1 MTAAS
6 AGVDFESFVTIA
18 PGRATEDSR
27 YWLDSSKIH
36 DELGWQPQI
45 SLKTGVAEM
54 VEWARANLDALKRQS
69 QQFSLR
75 S

>member
-1 MTAAS
+1 MTAAA

-18 PGRATEDSR
+18 PGRATEDIR

-36 DELGWQPQI
+36 DELGWRPNI
-45 SLKTGVAEM
+45 SLETGVAEM
-54 VEWARANLDALKRQS
+54 VEWARANLDALKLQT